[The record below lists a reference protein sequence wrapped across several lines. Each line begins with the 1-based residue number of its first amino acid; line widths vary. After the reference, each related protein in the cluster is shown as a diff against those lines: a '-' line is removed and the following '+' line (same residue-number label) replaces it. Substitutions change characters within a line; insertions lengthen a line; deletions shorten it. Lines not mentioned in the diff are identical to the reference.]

1 MDGNQRI
8 YFEWPYEFMIVLQ
21 FYNTHACRHCTILW
35 YRWHTSITY
44 QCTYTEVQNQKGT
57 TSKTTT
63 LGFVLN
69 IYFISGCCITFYK
82 LHDIYAKELGNQ
94 SDIGQVHLRPIVLFS
109 DNSFTWFQWICNA
122 LIITV
127 WWMIFLPQWNT
138 SQNVSHQWCTAIIL
152 DTIKYASVFHLYE

>member
-1 MDGNQRI
+1 MNLR
-8 YFEWPYEFMIVLQ
+8 L
-21 FYNTHACRHCTILW
+21 CCSSTIHMHVDTVQYYDTGDILVQP
-35 YRWHTSITY
+35 IY
-44 QCTYTEVQNQKGT
+44 QCTYNGVQNQKGT

-109 DNSFTWFQWICNA
+109 DNSFA
-122 LIITV
+122 
-127 WWMIFLPQWNT
+127 
-138 SQNVSHQWCTAIIL
+138 
-152 DTIKYASVFHLYE
+152 